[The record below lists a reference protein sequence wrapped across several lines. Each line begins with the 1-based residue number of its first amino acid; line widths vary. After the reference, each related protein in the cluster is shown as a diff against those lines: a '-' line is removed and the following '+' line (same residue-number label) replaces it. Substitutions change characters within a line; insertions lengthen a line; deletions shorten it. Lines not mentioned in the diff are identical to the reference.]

1 MRAYIIKRIL
11 LMIPTLFG
19 ITLISFSII
28 RLAPGDPAVLK
39 ARAGAEGIT
48 DQAMAKKIIEQTQ
61 RIYGLDKPILLNFHI
76 WNIEKDLSA
85 LKVLLNNGEVPFE
98 QKDKL
103 LTKIKRAGK
112 GAVHPAMD
120 EFVSGQG
127 SDAYRENLIDIII
140 NRTSLRVV
148 EGWSLKE
155 KEDYI
160 RTWWAQ
166 NEPTYRLTTANKLLM
181 TFTEAQYG
189 NWVKRLVT
197 LDFGESFK
205 DKRPVIDILKERV
218 PVSIRITMTGLFLAY
233 LIAIPIG
240 VFSATHQ
247 YSLTD
252 KILTTGLFMLYSMPS
267 FWVATMMIVYLCG
280 GDFWNLFPVSGLHS
294 VDWQNMPFFRQVL
307 DHVWHLILPVVC
319 FTYGSFAFLSRMMR
333 TGMLETIRQDFITT
347 ARAKGLSERVVI
359 MKHAFRN
366 SVIPIVT
373 MLSALLPWMIGGS
386 FIIETI
392 FTIPGMGY
400 LGFTSILARDY
411 PVIMAIFTISAFLDL
426 LGILLSDITYALVDP
441 RISYT

>member
-1 MRAYIIKRIL
+1 MRAYIIKRLL

-39 ARAGAEGIT
+39 ARAGSEGIT

-61 RIYGLDKPILLNFHI
+61 RIYGLDKPILLNFKL
-76 WNIEKDLSA
+76 WTVDKNIARLKDM
-85 LKVLLNNGEVPFE
+85 LKDGDVPYE
-98 QKDKL
+98 IKDPL

-112 GAVHPAMD
+112 GVVYPAMTA
-120 EFVSGQG
+120 FLSGEG
-127 SDAYRENLIDIII
+127 SQVFREDLIDVII
-140 NRTSLRVV
+140 NRTPLRVV
-148 EGWSLKE
+148 EGWSLAE
-155 KEDYI
+155 KESYI
-160 RTWWAQ
+160 RDWWKN
-166 NEPTYRLTTANKLLM
+166 NEREYRLTGSGKLLM

-189 NWVKRLVT
+189 NWVRRLVT
-197 LDFGESFK
+197 LNFGESFK

-247 YSLTD
+247 YSLLD
-252 KILTTGLFMLYSMPS
+252 KMLTTFLFMLYSMPS

-294 VDWQNMPFFRQVL
+294 INWQDMPIFKQLL

-411 PVIMAIFTISAFLDL
+411 PVIMAIFTISALLDL
-426 LGILLSDITYALVDP
+426 IGILLSDITYALVDP